1 VSAEGVAAIRVLVAD
16 DQAMIRAGLRQ
27 ILDNEPDLAVVAE
40 AADGLGATFTVRLPA
55 RD

>member
-1 VSAEGVAAIRVLVAD
+1 MNTDRATTVRVLVAD
-16 DQAMIRAGLRQ
+16 DQAMIRVGLRQ
-27 ILDNEPDLAVVAE
+27 IDLAVVAA